1 MPLIEFKI
9 NHNRTHDDAKARLG
23 MAVDEVRQQYGL
35 LIQGIEWS
43 PGHDVVKITATGAVA
58 EMRVDA
64 EQIHAAIDIPVLGGL
79 LGGRLA
85 TGLKRIVQ
93 KQLSG

>member
-1 MPLIEFKI
+1 
-9 NHNRTHDDAKARLG
+9 
-23 MAVDEVRQQYGL
+23 MAVDEVRRQYGL
-35 LIQGIEWS
+35 MIRRIEWS
-43 PGHDVVKITATGAVA
+43 PGREEVKITATGAVA

-64 EQIHAAIDIPVLGGL
+64 EHVHAAIDIPVLSGL